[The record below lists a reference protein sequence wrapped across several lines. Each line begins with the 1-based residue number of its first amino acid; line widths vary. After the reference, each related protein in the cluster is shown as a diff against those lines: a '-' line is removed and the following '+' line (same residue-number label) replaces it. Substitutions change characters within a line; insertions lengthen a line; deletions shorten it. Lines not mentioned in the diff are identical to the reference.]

1 MSRFEPTDALQFPR
15 FAGVRTFMRLP
26 FVNDLNILKRE
37 RADFAVVG
45 LPFDTGATFR
55 VGARFGPEAIR
66 SASALLRPYN
76 PELDVRIFDYIHGV
90 DYGDSPVAPGFIED
104 SYERMQACLEPLHAA
119 GITPIGLG
127 GDHSVVLAE
136 LRAAAA
142 VHGKVALVHFDSHT
156 DTWDAYWGH
165 KYTHGTP
172 FRRAAEEGLL
182 DTRRSTMVGMRG
194 GLYGQEDLEGARDL
208 GFEVIPM
215 SQLRKRGIPDV
226 LRVIRERAGTGKCF
240 LSFDIDF
247 IDPAY
252 APGTGTPEVGGPTS
266 ADGLELVRGLTG
278 LNFVGSDLVE
288 VYPQYDSGAITA
300 ELAANVVYEMISLL
314 AVKRKMTKDG

>member
-1 MSRFEPTDALQFPR
+1 MRFEPTDAMQLPR

-26 FVNDLNILKRE
+26 HVTDLEILKNE

-55 VGARFGPEAIR
+55 VGGRFGPEAIR

-76 PELDVRIFDYIHGV
+76 PELDVKIFDYVHGV
-90 DYGDSPVAPGFIED
+90 DFGESPVAPGFIED
-104 SYERMQACLEPLHAA
+104 SYARMQAHLEPLHRA
-119 GITPIGLG
+119 GIVPIGLG

-142 VHGKVALVHFDSHT
+142 VHGKLALAHFDSHT
-156 DTWDAYWGH
+156 DTWDAYWNH

-172 FRRAAEEGLL
+172 FRRAVEENLL
-182 DTRRSTMVGMRG
+182 DPTRSTMVGMRG
-194 GLYGQEDLEGARDL
+194 GLYDAADLNDARAL
-208 GFEVIPM
+208 GFRVVPM
-215 SQLRKRGIPDV
+215 TELRKRGIESV
-226 LRVIRERAGTGKCF
+226 LQEIRARVGDAKCF

-266 ADGLELVRGLTG
+266 AEGLALVRGLVG
-278 LNFVGSDLVE
+278 LRWVAFDLVE
-288 VYPQYDSGAITA
+288 VYPQYDPAGITA
-300 ELAANVVYEMISLL
+300 ELAANIVYEMISLL
-314 AVKRKMTKDG
+314 AYNKKHAA

>member
-1 MSRFEPTDALQFPR
+1 MRFEPTDAMKLPR

-26 FVNDLNILKRE
+26 HISDLEILIKE

-55 VGARFGPEAIR
+55 VGGRFGPEAIR

-76 PELDVRIFDYIHGV
+76 PELDVRIFEYVHGV

-104 SYERMQACLEPLHAA
+104 SYERMQAHLEPLHRA
-119 GITPIGLG
+119 GIVPIGLG

-136 LRAAAA
+136 LRAAAK
-142 VHGKVALVHFDSHT
+142 VHGKLALVHFDSHT
-156 DTWDAYWGH
+156 DTWDTYWNH

-172 FRRAAEEGLL
+172 FLRAVEEGLL
-182 DTRRSTMVGMRG
+182 DPSRSTMTGMRG
-194 GLYGQEDLEGARDL
+194 GLYDASDLENARAL
-208 GFEVIPM
+208 GFSVIT
-215 SQLRKRGIPDV
+215 STQLRKRGIENV
-226 LRVIRERAGTGKCF
+226 LQEIRARAGDAKCF

-266 ADGLELVRGLTG
+266 AEGLELVRGLTE
-278 LNFVGSDLVE
+278 LHFVGFDLVE
-288 VYPQYDSGAITA
+288 VYPQYDPGGITA

-314 AVKRKMTKDG
+314 AYNKKHGTP

>member
-1 MSRFEPTDALQFPR
+1 MPRYEPIDGLVLPR

-26 FVNDLNILKRE
+26 LIQDLEILKRD
-37 RADFAVVG
+37 AVDFAVVG

-55 VGARFGPEAIR
+55 AGARFGPEAIR

-76 PELDVRIFDYIHGV
+76 PELDLKIFDYIHGV
-90 DYGDSPVAPGFIED
+90 DYGDSSVAPGFIED
-104 SYERMQACLEPLHAA
+104 SYARMEACLKPLHAA
-119 GITPIGLG
+119 GIIPIGLG

-142 VHGKVALVHFDSHT
+142 VHGPLRLVHFDSHS
-156 DTWDAYWGH
+156 DTWDEYWGH

-172 FRRAAEEGLL
+172 FRRAVEEGLL
-182 DTRRSTMVGMRG
+182 DTSHSIQVGMRG
-194 GLYGQEDLEGARDL
+194 GLYGPEDLQVARDL
-208 GFEVIPM
+208 GFVVVPM
-215 SQLRKRGIPDV
+215 SELRKRGLEDV
-226 LRVIRERAGTGKCF
+226 SAQVRARAGDGKCF

-266 ADGLELVRGLTG
+266 ADGLALVRALTG
-278 LNFVGSDLVE
+278 LNFVAFDLVE
-288 VYPQYDSGAITA
+288 VYPQYDPAAITA
-300 ELAANVVYEMISLL
+300 ELAANLVYEMISLI
-314 AVKRKMTKDG
+314 AWRRRG

>member
-1 MSRFEPTDALQFPR
+1 MTRFEPTDALQLPR

-26 FVNDLNILKRE
+26 YVTDLQVLKRE
-37 RADFAVVG
+37 HADFTVVG

-76 PELDVRIFDYIHGV
+76 PELDIKIFDYVHGV

-104 SYERMQACLEPLHAA
+104 SYARMQAYLQPLHEA
-119 GITPIGLG
+119 GIVPLGLG
-127 GDHSVVLAE
+127 GDHAVVLAE

-142 VHGKVALVHFDSHT
+142 VHGKLALVHFDSHT

-172 FRRAAEEGLL
+172 FRRAVEEGLL
-182 DTRRSTMVGMRG
+182 ETSRSTMVGMRG
-194 GLYGQEDLEGARDL
+194 GLYGREDLQGARDL
-208 GFEVIPM
+208 GFQVIPM
-215 SQLRKRGIPDV
+215 SQLRRDGIADV
-226 LRVIRERAGTGKCF
+226 LETVRGRAGGSKCF

-266 ADGLELVRGLTG
+266 ADGLELVRGLAG
-278 LNFVGSDLVE
+278 LNFVAFDVVE
-288 VYPQYDSGAITA
+288 VYPQYDPAGITA

-314 AVKRKMTKDG
+314 ALKRRMTDVG